1 MVTKYIEK
9 VDYLTLRGRD
19 MPFAEGVGWNSERF
33 QVAFSFHGCN
43 CKTHLYTDK
52 ENTTRDTL
60 PVLLLPLPKPR
71 NIRNLLRKVTLS
83 P

>member
-1 MVTKYIEK
+1 MT
-9 VDYLTLRGRD
+9 
-19 MPFAEGVGWNSERF
+19 FAEGVGWNSERF